1 MLAENIKSWFVE
13 YEDKGR
19 KEGEVLGLQ
28 KGEILGQQRGEA
40 LALQRLL
47 SKRFGAIST
56 ELVDRIAS
64 ASVTQIETWL
74 DRVIDAREL
83 TDVFDAS

>member
-1 MLAENIKSWFVE
+1 MLAENIKSWLVE

-19 KEGEVLGLQ
+19 VEGRVEGR
-28 KGEILGQQRGEA
+28 EEGQA
-40 LALQRLL
+40 LSLQRLL

-56 ELVDRIAS
+56 ELVDRIAAAS
-64 ASVTQIETWL
+64 AAQVETWF
-74 DRVIDAREL
+74 DRAIDAREL